1 MLKAKAIKRP
11 RIIIGLDHLPTGW
24 KPCLVSIFFFFFGT
38 SGRLRFVV

>member
-24 KPCLVSIFFFFFGT
+24 KPCLVSIFFFFLEPLVGLD
-38 SGRLRFVV
+38 S